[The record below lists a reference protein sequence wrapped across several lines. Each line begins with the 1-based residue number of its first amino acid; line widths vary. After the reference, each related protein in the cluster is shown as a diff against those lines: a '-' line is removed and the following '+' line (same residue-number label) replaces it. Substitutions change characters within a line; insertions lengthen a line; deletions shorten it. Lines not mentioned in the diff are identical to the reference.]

1 VIVTGTSQGPV
12 VRLQHSAPTGHGS
25 SGGPLLDAKNRV
37 IAVCYAM
44 LADRN
49 QPASDETDLNLAI
62 ASDVLRKF
70 LNDHAIPFTEAGP

>member
-1 VIVTGTSQGPV
+1 

-37 IAVCYAM
+37 IGVCYAM

-49 QPASDETDLNLAI
+49 QPDTDEADLNLAI
-62 ASDVLRKF
+62 ASDVLSEF
-70 LNDHAIPFTEAGP
+70 LRENAIPFTEVAP